1 MKINVLDL
9 WTNMLLNVGNRE
21 DKMGGR
27 WKMYIHPNSIGHKGA
42 LVG

>member
-9 WTNMLLNVGNRE
+9 WTDMLLNVGNRE

-27 WKMYIHPNSIGHKGA
+27 WKM
-42 LVG
+42 